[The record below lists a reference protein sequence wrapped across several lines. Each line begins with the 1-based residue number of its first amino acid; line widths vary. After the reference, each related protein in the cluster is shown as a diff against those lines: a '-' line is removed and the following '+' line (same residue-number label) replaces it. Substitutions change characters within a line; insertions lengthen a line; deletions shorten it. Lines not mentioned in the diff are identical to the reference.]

1 MLSIDLTSTLRPMRI
16 LLSKTP
22 SSSQD
27 VGKSILTSDSNSKL
41 KPTVYA
47 LKLTTATA
55 NTIQMAITVS

>member
-1 MLSIDLTSTLRPMRI
+1 MRI
-16 LLSKTP
+16 LLTKTP

-27 VGKSILTSDSNSKL
+27 VGKSILTSDSLSKL